1 MGWKVCHLDPRTYG
15 TGMIIRETRLQ
26 GAYIVDLERI
36 EDNRGFFARCWCSRE
51 FAQNGLET
59 EFVQCNISF
68 NAHTGT
74 LRGMHYQ
81 RSPYGEAKLIRCTMG
96 SIYDV
101 IVDVRESSPTRNMW
115 LSAELS
121 QENRRMLYVPEGF
134 AHGFLTLTDNTE
146 VFYHM
151 SKHYSPEH
159 ACGIRWDDPLL
170 GIDWPFDILVISHR
184 DRSYGFIEKNKDET

>member
-1 MGWKVCHLDPRTYG
+1 
-15 TGMIIRETRLQ
+15 MIIRQTRLK

-36 EDNRGFFARCWCSRE
+36 EDNRGFFARCWCNLE
-51 FAQNGLET
+51 FAQRGLET

-68 NAHTGT
+68 NARTGT

-81 RSPYGEAKLIRCTMG
+81 RFPYGETKLIRCTMG
-96 SIYDV
+96 AIYDV

-121 QENRRMLYVPEGF
+121 QQNRRMLYVPEGF

-151 SKHYSPEH
+151 SRHYNPEH
-159 ACGIRWDDPLL
+159 ACGVRWDDPLL
-170 GIDWPFDILVISHR
+170 GIDWPHEIRVISYR
-184 DRSYGFIEKNKDET
+184 DQNYQLINKDNKYI